1 MLTEMAKLRHQ
12 IDIGASLISASLHD
26 NRPEVIEMRGRL
38 VDSINHGRK
47 ELERLKRLDREGW
60 KP

>member
-26 NRPEVIEMRGRL
+26 NRPEVIEMRARL
-38 VDSINHGRK
+38 VASLNEGR
-47 ELERLKRLDREGW
+47 ERLKRLKAEGAT
-60 KP
+60 